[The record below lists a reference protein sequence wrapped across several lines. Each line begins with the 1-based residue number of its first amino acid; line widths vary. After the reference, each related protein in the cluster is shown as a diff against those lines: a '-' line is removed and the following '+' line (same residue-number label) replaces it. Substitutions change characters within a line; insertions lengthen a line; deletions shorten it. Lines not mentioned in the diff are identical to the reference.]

1 MANISSGA
9 IKVVE
14 VIGISK
20 KSFNDAV
27 VQAVK
32 KASQS
37 IKGIS
42 GVEVIKQSA
51 KVEGGKITQYRADVK
66 LAFPVK

>member
-1 MANISSGA
+1 MANITSGA

-20 KSFNDAV
+20 KSFDDAV
-27 VQAVK
+27 AQAVK

-42 GVEVIKQSA
+42 GVEVIKHSA
-51 KVEGGKITQYRADVK
+51 KVEAGKIVQYKANVK
-66 LAFPVK
+66 LAFVVK

>member
-1 MANISSGA
+1 MANITSGA

-14 VIGISK
+14 IIGISK
-20 KSFNDAV
+20 KNFDDAV
-27 VQAVK
+27 AQAVK

-42 GVEVIKQSA
+42 GVEVIKHSA
-51 KVEGGKITQYRADVK
+51 KVESGKIVQYKANVK
-66 LAFPVK
+66 LAFVVK

>member
-1 MANISSGA
+1 MAISSGV

-20 KSFNDAV
+20 KSFDDAV
-27 VQAVK
+27 AQAVK

-37 IKGIS
+37 IKGIT
-42 GVEVIKQSA
+42 GVEVIRHSA
-51 KVEGGKITQYRADVK
+51 KVEAGKIVQYKANVK
-66 LAFPVK
+66 LAFAVK

>member
-14 VIGISK
+14 IIGISK
-20 KSFNDAV
+20 KGFDDAV

-32 KASQS
+32 KASLS
-37 IKGIS
+37 IKGIT
-42 GVEVIKQSA
+42 GVEVIKHSA
-51 KVEGGKITQYRADVK
+51 KVEAGKIVQYKANVK

>member
-1 MANISSGA
+1 MASISSGA

-14 VIGISK
+14 IIGISK
-20 KSFNDAV
+20 KSFDDAV

-32 KASQS
+32 KASES

-42 GVEVIKQSA
+42 GVEVIKHSA
-51 KVEGGKITQYRADVK
+51 KVESGKIVQYKANVK
-66 LAFPVK
+66 IAFAVK